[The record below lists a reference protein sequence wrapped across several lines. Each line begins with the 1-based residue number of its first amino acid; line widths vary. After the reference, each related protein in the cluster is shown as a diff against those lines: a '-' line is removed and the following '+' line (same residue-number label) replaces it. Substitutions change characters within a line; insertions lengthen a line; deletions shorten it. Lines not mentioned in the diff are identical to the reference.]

1 MTRFLRQLNR
11 GLHTLA
17 HRTDADRDVDDEV
30 QHYLEQTTAANIARG
45 MTSDDARRAAQVE
58 MGNATVVRE
67 QVRDYG
73 WERFVDTAFNDLRY
87 AVRRLRSNP
96 GFTIVSMITLGLG
109 IGASTA
115 IFSAVNPIL
124 FEALPYP
131 HAEHVVMVW
140 DRSRDDGQ
148 LDVTFGTHREVLAR
162 SHSFDAIAAMK
173 AWQPT
178 LTSEAEPERLDGQRV
193 SAGYFRAL
201 GVAPAVGRDFTN
213 DEDQAN
219 GPTVV
224 LLSDALWRRRF
235 AADRKVVGRPITL
248 DGRQFTVIGVMPAS
262 LENIVAPNVG
272 IWTTLQYD
280 TSLPADGRE
289 WGHHLRMIARLRP
302 DVSPA
307 AAERELLSIGRTPVA
322 AFARPRHAMMD
333 AGLHVV
339 PLQDDVTRSV
349 KPALLA
355 VLGAVLLVLV
365 IACVNVTNLLLAR
378 GAQRRGELAMR
389 AALGAG
395 RGRLLRQLLTES
407 VVLAFAGGVFGMGV
421 AALGVQAL
429 VVLSPP
435 GLPRVDAIHV
445 DAKVLM
451 FGLVLTTIVGIVVGL
466 VPAFHAARGDL
477 REGIQSVSRRASASH
492 RFTRGTLVVTEV
504 ALAFVLLAS
513 AGLLLRSLERLFAI
527 APGFEPSGLLTMQVQ
542 TAGPRYGDT
551 TATRQF
557 FAQSLEAVRRVPGV
571 TAASYTSQLPLSGDL
586 DAYGVQFEADVDR
599 PGQDQDALRYA
610 VTPGY
615 IETMGIPL
623 RQGRSLEAL
632 DARDGPVAVLIN
644 ESWARR
650 KFPNQSAIGQRLH
663 LGSRDVPWYTI
674 VGVVGDVKQTS
685 LAGTQKDAVYLIS
698 SRSYV
703 NDRALRLVVR
713 TRGNPAT
720 LATSVRNAVWSI
732 DKDQPISH
740 IATMQSLVA
749 ATAGARRFALVLF
762 EAFGIAALLLAATG
776 IYGVISGSVTER
788 IHEIG
793 VRAALGASR
802 WRILVLIVRQG
813 MGPTIVGVVLGL
825 AGASVATRGLTTLL
839 YSTSPHDPLTYVG
852 VVWLLLGVSVAACWI
867 PALRAAR
874 VDPAS
879 TLRAD

>member
-1 MTRFLRQLNR
+1 MTGFFRQIRR
-11 GLHTLA
+11 GLDTLL
-17 HRTDADRDVDDEV
+17 HRVDADRDVDDEV
-30 QHYLEQTTAANIARG
+30 RHYLEQTTAAYIASG
-45 MTSDDARRAAQVE
+45 MTPDAARRAAQME
-58 MGNATVVRE
+58 IGNTTVVRE

-73 WERFVDTAFNDLRY
+73 WENFVDTAIGDFRY

-96 GFTIVSMITLGLG
+96 GFAIVSTITLGLG

-131 HAEHVVMVW
+131 HAERVVMLW
-140 DRSRDDGQ
+140 DRTRDGGQ
-148 LDVTFGTHREVLAR
+148 VDVTFGTHREVLAR

-178 LTSEAEPERLDGQRV
+178 MTSDAEPERLEGQRV

-213 DEDQAN
+213 EDDQVN
-219 GPTVV
+219 GPNVV
-224 LLSDALWRRRF
+224 VLSDAVWRRRF
-235 AADRKVVGRPITL
+235 AANPGVVGRPITL

-262 LENIVAPNVG
+262 LENIVAPNTG
-272 IWTTLQYD
+272 IWTPLQYD
-280 TSLPADGRE
+280 ASLPANGRE

-302 DVSPA
+302 GVSTA
-307 AAERELLSIGRTPVA
+307 QAERELSTIGRSPVP
-322 AFARPRHAMMD
+322 AFARPRHAMMER
-333 AGLHVV
+333 GLSVV
-339 PLQDDVTRSV
+339 PLQDDVTRGV

-395 RGRLLRQLLTES
+395 QGRLLRQLLTES
-407 VVLAFAGGVFGMGV
+407 VVLALIGGVLGMGI
-421 AALGVQAL
+421 AALGVRAL
-429 VVLSPP
+429 VILSPP

-445 DAKVLM
+445 DATVLV
-451 FGLVLTTIVGIVVGL
+451 FGLVLTTLVGVVVGL

-477 REGIQSVSRRASASH
+477 REGMQSVARRAASSH

-527 APGFEPSGLLTMQVQ
+527 EPGFEPSGLLTMQVQ
-542 TAGPRYGDT
+542 TAGQHYGDT

-557 FAQSLEAVRRVPGV
+557 FEQSLEAVRRVPGV
-571 TAASYTSQLPLSGDL
+571 TAAAYTSQLPLSGDFEN
-586 DAYGVQFEADVDR
+586 YGAQFEAFSSRADE
-599 PGQDQDALRYA
+599 GQAVLRYA

-615 IETMGIPL
+615 FETMGIAL
-623 RQGRSLEAL
+623 RRGRFIEPR
-632 DARDGPVAVLIN
+632 DAREGPVAVLIN
-644 ESWARR
+644 ESLARR
-650 KFPNQSAIGQRLH
+650 KFPGQEVIGQRLH
-663 LGSRDVPWYTI
+663 LGRQDIPWYTI
-674 VGVVGDVKQTS
+674 VGVVADVKQTS
-685 LAGTQKDAVYLIS
+685 LAAQEMEAVYVPVTRWYS
-698 SRSYV
+698 Q
-703 NDRALRLVVR
+703 DRALRLVVR
-713 TRGNPAT
+713 TQGNPAA

-732 DKDQPISH
+732 DKDQPITH

-749 ATAGARRFALVLF
+749 ATAGERRFALVLF
-762 EAFGIAALLLAATG
+762 EAFGLAALVLAGTG

-788 IHEIG
+788 LREIG

-802 WRILVLIVRQG
+802 GRILALIVRQG
-813 MGPTIVGVVLGL
+813 MTPTIVGVVLGSVGALL
-825 AGASVATRGLTTLL
+825 ASRALTTLL
-839 YSTSPHDPLTYVG
+839 YSTSPRDPLTYVG
-852 VVWLLLGVSVAACWI
+852 VVWLLLGVAAAACWI
-867 PALRAAR
+867 PAMRAAR

-879 TLRAD
+879 TLRTD